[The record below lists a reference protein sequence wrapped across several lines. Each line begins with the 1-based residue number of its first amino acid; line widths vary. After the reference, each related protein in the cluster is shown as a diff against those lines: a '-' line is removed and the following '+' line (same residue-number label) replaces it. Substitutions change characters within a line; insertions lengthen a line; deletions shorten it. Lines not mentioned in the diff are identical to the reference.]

1 MPVTVAA
8 RGRMSIDAVLRQR
21 YGHDPRRTAMR
32 PSPPIPPPGTGPED
46 VDNRLRPPV
55 RHLPPAP
62 AWVRAWSRL
71 GYGIF
76 PGARE
81 AFNAL
86 GGNDVA
92 RYEALVDQQLDWE
105 AIDDSALEDRLS
117 SAGYTTLG
125 KSLAQLWADHVAADP
140 AWEVRMLPAR
150 ESQRAWMVRAAF
162 SRRQLRER
170 MTTFWHDHFHVTGSD
185 YDVGPVFVHHSRD
198 VVRTHALG
206 NFRAMLEAVATST
219 AMLYY
224 LDNRSNTISGPN
236 ENFARELLELHT
248 FGAEHYLGFMSP
260 SEVPPCPEDPSYPVG
275 YTDVDVY
282 ETAAAFTGWTLRN
295 GHWQYPAE
303 DDGSFVYRAAWH
315 DAGPKFVLGM
325 YLPPAQPA
333 MKDGRDV
340 LDRIAS
346 HPRVAR
352 FICRKLVRHFAGDF
366 APAPLVDSAARL
378 FRTHWQ
384 DADQLRIVLRHIL
397 RSPDVREGRQGKH
410 RRPSEVIAAALRAND
425 AAFTLR
431 PAHGRSDD
439 FMWRL
444 GATGHLPFDWP
455 APNGYPDQADAWS
468 GTNSFGMSWRM
479 LSWLTEAS
487 DGDVRLLP
495 IVEDSRARVAS
506 WTANNLVD
514 FWCQRLLGRS
524 PAPARL
530 QMLRAFMAQGASS
543 SYVIADSNAWSGGDL
558 RAHYNH
564 DRLRSMVSLLLMSP
578 EFATR

>member
-1 MPVTVAA
+1 
-8 RGRMSIDAVLRQR
+8 MSIDAVLRAR
-21 YGHDPRRTAMR
+21 YGQAAARMGMR
-32 PSPPIPPPGTGPED
+32 PSPPIPPPGTGPGD
-46 VDNRLRPPV
+46 TDNRLRAPA

-71 GYGIF
+71 GHGIF

-81 AFNAL
+81 AFAAL
-86 GGNDVA
+86 GADDVA
-92 RYEALVDQQLDWE
+92 RYEALVEQQLDWE
-105 AIDDSALEDRLS
+105 AIDDSALDARLS
-117 SAGYTTLG
+117 AAGYTTLG
-125 KSLAQLWADHVAADP
+125 KSLAQLWADHVAGDP
-140 AWEVRMLPAR
+140 PWEVRMLPAW
-150 ESQRAWMVRAAF
+150 ESQRAWVMRAAF
-162 SRRQLRER
+162 SRRQLHER

-198 VVRTHALG
+198 VVRAHALG
-206 NFRAMLEAVATST
+206 NFREMLEAVATST

-248 FGAEHYLGFMSP
+248 FGAENYLGFMNP
-260 SEVPPCPEDPSYPVG
+260 SEVPPCPEDPAYPVG

-282 ETAAAFTGWTLRN
+282 ETAAAFTGWTVRN

-303 DDGSFVYRAAWH
+303 DDGGFVYRAAWH

-352 FICRKLVRHFAGDF
+352 FICRKLVRHFAGDA
-366 APAPLVDSAARL
+366 APAALVGSAARL
-378 FRTHWQ
+378 FRAHWL
-384 DADQLRIVLRHIL
+384 DPDQLRIVVRHIL
-397 RSPDVREGRQGKH
+397 RSPQVREGRQGKR
-410 RRPSEVIAAALRAND
+410 RRPAEIVAATLRATD
-425 AAFTLR
+425 TAFTLR
-431 PAHGRSDD
+431 PGHGRSDD

-455 APNGYPDQADAWS
+455 APNGYPDDAEAWS
-468 GTNSFGMSWRM
+468 GANSFGMAWRM
-479 LSWLTEAS
+479 LSWLVEAS
-487 DGDVRLLP
+487 DADVRLLP
-495 IVEDSRARVAS
+495 IVEDSRADVAT
-506 WTANNLVD
+506 WTAGNLVD
-514 FWCQRLLGRS
+514 YWCQRLLGRP

-530 QMLRAFMAQGASS
+530 QMLRAFMAQGASAS
-543 SYVIADSNAWSGGDL
+543 HVISDSNAWNGNDL
-558 RAHYNH
+558 REHYNH

>member
-1 MPVTVAA
+1 MPVTRAA
-8 RGRMSIDAVLRQR
+8 KGRISIDSLLEQR
-21 YGHDPRRTAMR
+21 YGQEIGRAALR
-32 PSPPIPPPGTGPED
+32 PGPILPPPGNGPGD
-46 VDNRLRPPV
+46 VDDRLREPTV
-55 RHLPPAP
+55 HLPPAP

-86 GGNDVA
+86 GGNDIA
-92 RYEALVDQQLDWE
+92 RYEALVEQQLAWE
-105 AIDDSALEDRLS
+105 SIDDSAMDARLS

-125 KSLAQLWADHVAADP
+125 KSLTQLWADHVASGAP
-140 AWEVRMLPAR
+140 WEVRMLPAW
-150 ESQRAWMVRAAF
+150 ESQRASVMRAAF
-162 SRRQLRER
+162 SKRQLQER

-185 YDVGPVFVHHSRD
+185 YDAGPVFVHHSRD
-198 VVRTHALG
+198 VIRPRALG
-206 NFRAMLEAVATST
+206 NFRAMLEAVASST

-224 LDNRSNTISGPN
+224 LDNRSNTRSGPN

-248 FGAEHYLGFMSP
+248 FGAENYLGFMNP
-260 SEVPPCPEDPSYPVG
+260 GQVPPCPEDPSYPIG

-295 GHWQYPAE
+295 GHWQYPSE
-303 DDGSFVYRAAWH
+303 NDGSFVYRAAWH
-315 DAGPKFVLGM
+315 DTGPKFVLGM
-325 YLPPAQPA
+325 YLPPEQPA

-352 FICRKLVRHFAGDF
+352 FICRKLVHHFAGDA
-366 APAPLVDSAARL
+366 APASLVESAATL
-378 FRTHWQ
+378 FRQRWQ
-384 DADQLRIVLRHIL
+384 DADQIRVVLRHIL
-397 RSPDVREGRQGKH
+397 RSPEVREARQGKR
-410 RRPSEVIAAALRAND
+410 RRPSEVIAAALRA
-425 AAFTLR
+425 AGSTYTLR
-431 PAHGRSDD
+431 PAHAHGDG

-444 GATGHLPFDWP
+444 AGTGHVPYDWP
-455 APNGYPDQADAWS
+455 APNGYADDADAWS
-468 GTNSFGMSWRM
+468 GANSFGMTWRM
-479 LSWLTEAS
+479 LSWLTETS
-487 DGDVRLLP
+487 DDDQRLLP
-495 IVEDSRARVAS
+495 VVEDSRAGVAS
-506 WTANNLVD
+506 WTAANLVD
-514 FWCQRLLGRS
+514 FWCLRLLGRP

-543 SYVIADSNAWSGGDL
+543 SYVIADSNTWSGSDL

>member
-1 MPVTVAA
+1 MASSRAA
-8 RGRMSIDAVLRQR
+8 AGRVSIEAVLRER
-21 YGHDPRRTAMR
+21 YGPDFDRAARRPRRDV
-32 PSPPIPPPGTGPED
+32 PPPGPPGD
-46 VDNRLRPPV
+46 GDSRLRDPV
-55 RHLPPAP
+55 LHLPPAP

-76 PGARE
+76 PGARQ
-81 AFNAL
+81 AFDAL
-86 GGNDVA
+86 GGSDVA
-92 RYEALVDQQLDWE
+92 RYEALVEQQLAWE
-105 AIDDSALEDRLS
+105 AIDDSAMEARLQNG
-117 SAGYTTLG
+117 GYSTLG
-125 KSLAQLWADHVAADP
+125 KSLTQLWADHVLGNP
-140 AWEVRMLPAR
+140 AWEVRMRPAW
-150 ESQRAWMVRAAF
+150 ESQRAWMMRAAF
-162 SRRQLRER
+162 SRRQLHER

-198 VVRTHALG
+198 VVRAHALG
-206 NFRAMLEAVATST
+206 NFRAMLEAVAGST

-224 LDNRSNTISGPN
+224 LDNRSNTLAGPN

-248 FGAEHYLGFMSP
+248 FGVENYLGFMSP
-260 SEVPPCPEDPSYPVG
+260 AQVPPCPEDPSYPIG

-282 ETAAAFTGWTLRN
+282 ETAAAFTGWSVRN

-303 DDGSFVYRAAWH
+303 NDGSFVYRAAWH
-315 DAGPKFVLGM
+315 DAGPKSVLGM

-340 LDRIAS
+340 LSRIAS

-352 FICRKLVRHFAGDF
+352 FICHKLVRHFAGDYP
-366 APAPLVDSAARL
+366 PASLVASAAQL
-378 FRTHWQ
+378 FRSHWQ
-384 DADQLRIVLRHIL
+384 DPDQIRVVLRHIL
-397 RSPDVREGRQGKH
+397 RAPDVRDGRQGKR
-410 RRPSEVIAAALRAND
+410 RRPAETIAATLRAT
-425 AAFTLR
+425 ASTFTLR
-431 PAHGRSDD
+431 PDHGRSDD

-455 APNGYPDQADAWS
+455 APNGYPDHADAWS
-468 GTNSFGMSWRM
+468 GANSFGMAWRM
-479 LSWLTEAS
+479 LGWMAETS
-487 DGDVRLLP
+487 DADVRLLP
-495 IVEDSRARVAS
+495 IVEDSRAGVAS
-506 WTANNLVD
+506 WTAPNLVD
-514 FWCQRLLGRS
+514 YWCQRLLGRA

-530 QMLRAFMAQGASS
+530 QTLRSFMGQGAAS